1 MYKWPDGRYYRGHYL
16 KGKKDGYGEYKWKDG
31 KICNYIDIRQRD
43 VEKRKIAWKRKII
56 IPRR

>member
-56 IPRR
+56 IP